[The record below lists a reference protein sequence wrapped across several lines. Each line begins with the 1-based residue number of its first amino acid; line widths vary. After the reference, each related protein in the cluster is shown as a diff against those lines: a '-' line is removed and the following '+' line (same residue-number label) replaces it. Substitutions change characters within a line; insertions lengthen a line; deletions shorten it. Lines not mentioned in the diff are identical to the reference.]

1 MMVESLKPTP
11 VSVTMPMMMP
21 TVAAAAP
28 TLIAYL
34 APTTKASR
42 ISMKRALP
50 PSSFSTYQ
58 AETAIDAP
66 MIGTRPSHSVRI

>member
-21 TVAAAAP
+21 TQAAAAP
-28 TLIAYL
+28 TLIAYF

-42 ISMKRALP
+42 MSSSRAFP
-50 PSSFSTYQ
+50 PSSRNNTNQ
-58 AETAIDAP
+58 AEIAIDAP
-66 MIGTRPSHSVRI
+66 KIGSEA